1 MERLD
6 KVISSQTNYS
16 RKDVKELIK
25 QKKVMVNNQ
34 IVIKSDL
41 KIDELS
47 DKIVVNNEKINIK
60 KNIYLILNKPK
71 GYVSAT
77 KDNFDKTVLD
87 FVPLE
92 FRKRNIF
99 PAGRLDKDT
108 TGMMILTDDGEFA
121 HDILAPKKH
130 IKKIYKV
137 TIDKEITEEMI
148 KDFHDGIMLN
158 DGICKMA
165 NLEKINNNLGIV
177 TLTEGRYHQIK
188 RMFACFKANVIELE
202 RIGMGELM
210 LPKDL
215 QLGDIRELT
224 EEELQKI
231 SVKKSK

>member
-25 QKKVMVNNQ
+25 QKKVMVNNN
-34 IVIKSDL
+34 IVFKSDL
-41 KIDELS
+41 KVDELC
-47 DKIVVNNEKINIK
+47 DEIIINNKKIIIK

-92 FRKRNIF
+92 FKKRNIF

-108 TGMMILTDDGEFA
+108 TGMMILTDDGVFA

-137 TIDKEITEEMI
+137 TIDKEITDEMI
-148 KDFHDGIMLN
+148 KGFLDGVMLN
-158 DGICKMA
+158 DGMCKTA
-165 NLEKINNNLGIV
+165 KLEKIKKNIGIV

-202 RIGMGELM
+202 RIGMGEMM

-215 QLGDIRELT
+215 QLGEIRELT
-224 EEELQKI
+224 KEEIQKI
-231 SVKKSK
+231 SVKI

>member
-25 QKKVMVNNQ
+25 QKKVMVNNNT
-34 IVIKSDL
+34 VFKSDL
-41 KIDELS
+41 KVDELC
-47 DKIVVNNEKINIK
+47 DEIIVNNERLSIK
-60 KNIYLILNKPK
+60 RNIYLILNKPK

-77 KDNFDKTVLD
+77 KDNYDKTVLD

-92 FRKRNIF
+92 FKKRNIF

-108 TGMMILTDDGEFA
+108 TGMMILTDDGVFA

-137 TIDKEITEEMI
+137 TIDKEITDEMI
-148 KDFHDGIMLN
+148 KGFLDGVMLN
-158 DGICKMA
+158 DGMCKTA
-165 NLEKINNNLGIV
+165 KLEKIDKNIGIV

-202 RIGMGELM
+202 RIGMGDM
-210 LPKDL
+210 TLPEDL
-215 QLGDIRELT
+215 QLGEIRELT
-224 EEELQKI
+224 DEELKKI
-231 SVKKSK
+231 NVKKN

>member
-25 QKKVMVNNQ
+25 QKKVMVNNN
-34 IVIKSDL
+34 IVFKSDL
-41 KIDELS
+41 KVDELR
-47 DKIVVNNEKINIK
+47 DEIIVNNERINIK

-92 FRKRNIF
+92 FKKRNIF

-108 TGMMILTDDGEFA
+108 TGMMILTDDGVFA

-137 TIDKEITEEMI
+137 TIDKEITDEMI
-148 KDFHDGIMLN
+148 KGFLDGVMLN
-158 DGICKMA
+158 DGMCKTA
-165 NLEKINNNLGIV
+165 KLEKIDNNIGIV

-202 RIGMGELM
+202 RIGMGEMM

-215 QLGDIRELT
+215 QLGEIRELT
-224 EEELQKI
+224 SDELLKI
-231 SVKKSK
+231 NAKI

>member
-25 QKKVMVNNQ
+25 QKKVMVNNN
-34 IVIKSDL
+34 IVFKSDL
-41 KIDELS
+41 KVDELR
-47 DKIVVNNEKINIK
+47 DEIIVNNEKIIIK

-92 FRKRNIF
+92 FKKRNIF

-108 TGMMILTDDGEFA
+108 TGMMILTDDGVFA

-130 IKKIYKV
+130 IKKVYKV
-137 TIDKEITEEMI
+137 TIDKEITDEMI
-148 KDFHDGIMLN
+148 KGFLDGVMLN
-158 DGICKMA
+158 DGMCKTA
-165 NLEKINNNLGIV
+165 KLEKIDNNIGIV

-202 RIGMGELM
+202 RIGMGEMM

-215 QLGDIRELT
+215 QLGEIRELT
-224 EEELQKI
+224 SDELLKI
-231 SVKKSK
+231 NAKI

>member
-25 QKKVMVNNQ
+25 QKKVIVNNN
-34 IVIKSDL
+34 IVFKSDL
-41 KIDELS
+41 KVDES
-47 DKIVVNNEKINIK
+47 CDEIIVNNKKLNIK

-77 KDNFDKTVLD
+77 KDNYDKTVLD

-92 FRKRNIF
+92 YKKRNIF

-108 TGMMILTDDGEFA
+108 TGMMILTDDGVFA

-137 TIDKEITEEMI
+137 TIDKEISDEMI
-148 KDFHDGIMLN
+148 KGFLDGIMLN

-165 NLEKINNNLGIV
+165 KLEKISNNIGIV

-202 RIGMGELM
+202 RIGMGEMM

-224 EEELQKI
+224 NEELQKI
-231 SVKKSK
+231 SVKI